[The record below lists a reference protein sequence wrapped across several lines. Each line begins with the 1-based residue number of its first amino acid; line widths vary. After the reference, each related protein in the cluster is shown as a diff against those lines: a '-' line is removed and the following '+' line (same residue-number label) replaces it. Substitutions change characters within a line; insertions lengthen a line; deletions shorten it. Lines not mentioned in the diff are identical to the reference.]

1 MKKIF
6 SFIITSLVIGNI
18 ISWAMGSWPID
29 FKHQAYT
36 QQQRSSIK
44 SLKQELV
51 NNAEDISLLVEL
63 GSTYSMHNDIDL
75 ADHYLAQAHNIAPND
90 ALVMAWY
97 NANSAKVSG
106 ASLDFTMG
114 FYKLYTLNKVLG
126 NISEA
131 VDLAPNDLTIRLIR
145 LATFANI
152 GKINPNFDLVFNDE
166 VWFNTLFKRAPNEI
180 PEQIKGQFYIAM
192 AQAYFFKAD
201 TSSAEQVQNYL
212 ELYQAVTTKTPL
224 DLTQFKSL
232 EIQFSEQN
240 RGELW

>member
-18 ISWAMGSWPID
+18 ISWVMGSWPID
-29 FKHQAYT
+29 FKRQAYNE
-36 QQQRSSIK
+36 QQFASIK

-75 ADHYLAQAHNIAPND
+75 ADNYLAQAHNIAPND

-126 NISEA
+126 NISKA

-166 VWFNTLFKRAPNEI
+166 AWFNTLLKRAPKEI
-180 PEQIKGQFYIAM
+180 PEQVKGQFYIAM

-201 TSSAEQVQNYL
+201 TSSAQQVQNYL
-212 ELYQAVTTKTPL
+212 NLYQAVKTKAPL
-224 DLTQFKSL
+224 DLTQYQNL

>member
-1 MKKIF
+1 MKKVF

-18 ISWAMGSWPID
+18 ISWMMGSWPID

-36 QQQRSSIK
+36 PQQNSNIQ

-63 GSTYSMHNDIDL
+63 GAIYSMHNDIEL
-75 ADHYLAQAHNIAPND
+75 ADDYLSQANKLAPNN

-97 NANSAKVSG
+97 NANSAKLSG

-126 NISEA
+126 NITKA
-131 VDLAPNDLTIRLIR
+131 VELAPNELTIRLVR

-166 VWFNTLFKRAPNEI
+166 AWFKTLLTRSPNDI
-180 PEQIKGQFYIAM
+180 PEQVKAQFYIAM

-201 TSSAEQVQNYL
+201 ASSANKVEEYL
-212 ELYQAVTTKTPL
+212 NLYQASDVKMPL
-224 DLTQFKSL
+224 DLNQYQSLDLQFT
-232 EIQFSEQN
+232 EQN
-240 RGELW
+240 RGKLW